1 MRSLS
6 PRQVLMGHHSFL
18 TQTRPTTDE
27 SPVRFRSPIK
37 TQVTPGWKLST
48 TTSPRSVFPSLRK
61 PLAPI
66 LSQDPDEDDVPA
78 RKRLHK
84 RAVSTSPERAP
95 VPAQK
100 LRSAF
105 DVLGKRTSPK
115 RKRPVRSDYVEAE
128 AEESDDEAAFDFGAK
143 RWMTTNRSTGT
154 TRFGIWRT
162 WLTTRI
168 WTLRQSQ
175 RLSSWRK
182 SGGWYAV
189 AL

>member
-1 MRSLS
+1 MRSLF

-115 RKRPVRSDYVEAE
+115 RKRPVRSDFVEGE
-128 AEESDDEAAFDFGAK
+128 AEESDDEAAFGFGAK
-143 RWMTTNRSTGT
+143 RADDDDEEDGEDQDRHLEDLVDDKEMDAK
-154 TRFGIWRT
+154 
-162 WLTTRI
+162 
-168 WTLRQSQ
+168 TLAEA
-175 RLSSWRK
+175 
-182 SGGWYAV
+182 AV
-189 AL
+189 LEKVR

>member
-1 MRSLS
+1 MVGIGLTGGTFKRSEW
-6 PRQVLMGHHSFL
+6 REDV
-18 TQTRPTTDE
+18 
-27 SPVRFRSPIK
+27 PVR
-37 TQVTPGWKLST
+37 
-48 TTSPRSVFPSLRK
+48 
-61 PLAPI
+61 
-66 LSQDPDEDDVPA
+66 
-78 RKRLHK
+78 KRFHK
-84 RAVSTSPERAP
+84 RAGFASLERALG
-95 VPAQK
+95 PAPK

-105 DVLGKRTSPK
+105 HVLGKHTFPK